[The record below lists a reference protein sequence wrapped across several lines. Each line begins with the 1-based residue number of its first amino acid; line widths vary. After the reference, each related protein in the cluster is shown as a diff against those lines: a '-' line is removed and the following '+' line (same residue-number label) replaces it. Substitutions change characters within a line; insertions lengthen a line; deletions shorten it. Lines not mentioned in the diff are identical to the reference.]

1 MQGGEKTRKQ
11 VVQYMHLSVIWWL
24 KSSAIVQ
31 YILKENY
38 QTIVEGNCKSQRH
51 EIQSN

>member
-1 MQGGEKTRKQ
+1 MRY
-11 VVQYMHLSVIWWL
+11 VHISVMWGL
-24 KSSAIVQ
+24 KSSAVVQ

-38 QTIVEGNCKSQRH
+38 QTIEEGNSKSQRH